1 MFSSSGLRF
10 LIIICYEKN
19 YFLKKKKKS
28 IILLKKAFENIILK
42 FYELCKS

>member
-19 YFLKKKKKS
+19 YLKKKKKS

-42 FYELCKS
+42 FDELCKS